1 MLWSAPLLNLKVSV
15 ASSDESNTTGR
26 SKSKLP
32 PLLLFCIGWVTP
44 EPVIVKT
51 ELFVAVIVT
60 EAADESLLFLIC
72 ATVLL
77 LSTIRSA
84 STVTLALSTFGIP
97 ADQFAAF
104 DHKLS
109 PPALVKVDTD
119 MTIAEIWPDVFIT
132 AASPAIVI
140 WATWSAV
147 SPLASVPKDTSL
159 FPAPVILSVPVPQSA
174 DELSANAAEVTSA
187 SSVKFKFPLPI
198 VIVPRA
204 DWFLLRVRV
213 KAWFFVL
220 ILPLKTFA
228 PLTIILWPVELSP
241 VSINTPVLRKIELS
255 AESTVKV
262 VSFPFIKIP
271 PLTFVPL

>member
-1 MLWSAPLLNLKVSV
+1 M
-15 ASSDESNTTGR
+15 
-26 SKSKLP
+26 
-32 PLLLFCIGWVTP
+32 
-44 EPVIVKT
+44 
-51 ELFVAVIVT
+51 FVAVIVT
-60 EAADESLLFLIC
+60 DAADVELLFLIWP
-72 ATVLL
+72 TVLL

-84 STVTLALSTFGIP
+84 STVTFAVSEVGIP
-97 ADQFAAF
+97 GDQFAAF

-109 PPALVKVDTD
+109 PPALVKLATN
-119 MTIAEIWPDVFIT
+119 TSAAPIWPEELIT
-132 AASPAIVI
+132 GVTPPKEI
-140 WATWSAV
+140 WATWSDV

-220 ILPLKTFA
+220 TLPLKTFA
-228 PLTIILWPVELSP
+228 PFTIILWPVELSP